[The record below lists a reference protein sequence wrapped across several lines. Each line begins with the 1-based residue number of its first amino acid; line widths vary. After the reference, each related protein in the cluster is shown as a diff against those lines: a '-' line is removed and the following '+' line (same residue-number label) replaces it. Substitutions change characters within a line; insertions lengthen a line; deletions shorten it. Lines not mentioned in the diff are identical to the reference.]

1 MTNPPVNPKQFKGH
15 EQHLS
20 ALENQHKVEFT
31 RQGLNYTGGF
41 TPTSNVNSSGYEGRP
56 GGVANFPVS
65 TISLH
70 IPTED
75 PDVSN
80 NLHLFSPTSD
90 EDHPASGVETVENH
104 SYLNAETG
112 EYEPRSRW
120 NWHPDVP
127 SAVDYMREGYRQR
140 KQHLEDK
147 TMPEP
152 TGNGDY
158 EFHPVNQGM
167 WRDDFISDYSAT
179 PAEIKESGLI
189 PPSVIAHSAQGESN
203 DSAPYPVD
211 ASTRER
217 LPEGDR

>member
-1 MTNPPVNPKQFKGH
+1 MANPPVNPKQFKGH

-20 ALENQHKVEFT
+20 ALENQHRVEFT

-56 GGVANFPVS
+56 GADFPVS

-90 EDHPASGVETVENH
+90 KDHPASGVETVENH

-127 SAVDYMREGYRQR
+127 SAVDYMRECYQQR

-152 TGNGDY
+152 TGNG
-158 EFHPVNQGM
+158 VTS
-167 WRDDFISDYSAT
+167 FIQITKVYGVMT
-179 PAEIKESGLI
+179 L
-189 PPSVIAHSAQGESN
+189 SVITQRHRLRSKRVVLFPLALLH
-203 DSAPYPVD
+203 
-211 ASTRER
+211 TRPKVVNLTI
-217 LPEGDR
+217 LPPTR